1 MKKTGN
7 SLQTVE
13 KGIKTK
19 NKSTGRIAK
28 PCEIAKSA
36 KNEVDAM
43 NDANSKII
51 ATSVQTLDY
60 TVEFYYDIFNEE
72 EQ

>member
-1 MKKTGN
+1 
-7 SLQTVE
+7 
-13 KGIKTK
+13 
-19 NKSTGRIAK
+19 
-28 PCEIAKSA
+28 
-36 KNEVDAM
+36 M

-51 ATSVQTLDY
+51 ATSVQTFDY

>member
-1 MKKTGN
+1 MKKEQDLTYLGN
-7 SLQTVE
+7 TLV
-13 KGIKTK
+13 
-19 NKSTGRIAK
+19 
-28 PCEIAKSA
+28 IAKSA

-51 ATSVQTLDY
+51 ATSVQILDY

-72 EQ
+72 EEQ

>member
-19 NKSTGRIAK
+19 NKSTGGIAK
-28 PCEIAKSA
+28 PSEIAKSA